1 MKTKLKINSIKTK
14 LSLWLLAAILF
25 LSGFT
30 APLTKTL
37 KIDKQKSKIKISG
50 TSNLHDWDETLTNFD
65 GDLTIQIK
73 EDNIKTIQSSNLI
86 FYSNSIKSGN
96 SIMDNKTKGAL
107 KVEKFPVINFKT
119 SQIKEVKDINGKK
132 QINVVGNLTMA
143 GITKTI
149 EVDGMNTI
157 IPAGGIYF
165 EGKKEINMSDYGI
178 EPPTAFFGSLKVG
191 NKVTIIFNIYFN

>member
-1 MKTKLKINSIKTK
+1 MKNQLKGKFLKSKFSIF
-14 LSLWLLAAILF
+14 LLCAIIFLF
-25 LSGFT
+25 GFT

-37 KIDKQKSKIKISG
+37 KIDKQKSKIKILG

-65 GDLTIQIK
+65 GELTIQIK
-73 EDNIKTIQSSNLI
+73 DDNIKTVQSSNLN

-119 SQIKEVKDINGKK
+119 ILFKEAKDFNDKK
-132 QINVVGNLTMA
+132 QINLLGNLTMA

-157 IPAGGIYF
+157 LPTGGIYF